1 MLPHCHNVA
10 VSKLISSFLPTIR
23 GRGRA
28 PSHRSV
34 TTETTKAI
42 TPEIGVI
49 QSLVHIEYNES
60 KRSA

>member
-28 PSHRSV
+28 RSA